1 LTPLLGGATL
11 PAMYI
16 RQTKT
21 SNSASGESYLTF
33 RLVASVRIGKQVRQ
47 CTRLNLGRHFSLP
60 KAEWPVL
67 CTRLESLLSG
77 QQDLTPVAVSQ
88 HIEVLAQRY
97 YSQLVTRKSEAS
109 ALDSDIASDKSAAS
123 DYQEV
128 DVQSLE
134 LVQPR
139 SVGVEHAGLQ
149 ALIKLGLPE
158 ILERVGLNGI
168 QRSCALGSIIGRM
181 AAPGS
186 ELSTWN
192 WLRERSSL
200 GELLEV
206 DFEGVAL
213 SQLYRASDL
222 LVRHRDSIEQQL
234 FGRITELFTLPTTVT
249 LYDLTNSYFEGEM
262 AGNRQAKRG
271 RSKEKRSDCPLVTLG
286 LVLDGSGFIRRS
298 RVFDGNVSEATTL
311 EGMLTGL
318 NAPAEAV
325 VIMDRG
331 IATEAN
337 IAWLVAHHYRYLVVN
352 RELSRQF
359 DDNQPVVTTKTA
371 SDETIRMQRVLSED
385 GKEVRLYCHSEK
397 RAEKEDGISAR
408 FMERF
413 EEGLAKLAEGLTKP
427 RCEKRYEKLAERIGR
442 LKERCHGIGQHYTVT
457 LTPDESGTK
466 AQALTWEKT
475 PVNGSMVTHPGVYCL
490 RSNEIGWDETMLWQ
504 TYTMLTDLEA
514 VFRSLKSELG
524 LRPIYHQTAE
534 RTEGHLFITVLAYQ
548 AVQVLRKQL
557 KDRNKSCSWVRL
569 REILSVQQRVTAT
582 FQQRG
587 GNTLHIRKATVA
599 EAKLKE
605 IYGIFKI
612 SATPGGTKKMTT

>member
-1 LTPLLGGATL
+1 
-11 PAMYI
+11 MYI

-21 SNSASGESYLTF
+21 SNSAIGESYLTF

-60 KAEWPVL
+60 KTEWPVL

-77 QQDLTPVAVSQ
+77 QQELTPVAVSQ

-109 ALDSDIASDKSAAS
+109 TPDGDIASDKSAAS

-149 ALIKLGLPE
+149 ALSKLGLPE

-271 RSKEKRSDCPLVTLG
+271 LSKEKRSDCPLVTLG

-371 SDETIRMQRVLSED
+371 SDEIIRMQRVLSED

-397 RAEKEDGISAR
+397 RAEKEDAISAR

-413 EEGLAKLAEGLTKP
+413 EEGLGKLADGLTKP

-466 AQALTWEKT
+466 AQGLTWEKT

-490 RSNEIGWDETMLWQ
+490 RSNEIGWDETTLWQ

-524 LRPIYHQTAE
+524 LRPIYHQTAA

-612 SATPGGTKKMTT
+612 STTPGGTKKMTT

>member
-1 LTPLLGGATL
+1 
-11 PAMYI
+11 MYI

-21 SNSASGESYLTF
+21 SNSANGESYLTF

-149 ALIKLGLPE
+149 ALGKLGLPE
-158 ILERVGLNGI
+158 ILERLGLNGI

-271 RSKEKRSDCPLVTLG
+271 LSKEKRSDCPLVTLG

-331 IATEAN
+331 IATVAN

-359 DDNQPVVTTKTA
+359 DNNQPVVTTKTA
-371 SDETIRMQRVLSED
+371 SDEIIRMQRVLSED

-397 RAEKEDGISAR
+397 RAEKEGGISAR

-413 EEGLAKLAEGLTKP
+413 EEGLAKLADGLTKP

-475 PVNGSMVTHPGVYCL
+475 PVIGSMVTHPGVYCL
-490 RSNEIGWDETMLWQ
+490 RSNEIGWDETTLWQ

-524 LRPIYHQTAE
+524 LRPIYHQTAA

-612 SATPGGTKKMTT
+612 SAAPGGTKKMTT

>member
-1 LTPLLGGATL
+1 
-11 PAMYI
+11 MYI

-21 SNSASGESYLTF
+21 SNSATGESYLTF

-47 CTRLNLGRHFSLP
+47 CTRLNLGRHFPLP

-77 QQDLTPVAVSQ
+77 QRELTPVAVSP
-88 HIEVLAQRY
+88 HIEALAQRY
-97 YSQLVTRKSEAS
+97 YAQLVTRKSEATTPD
-109 ALDSDIASDKSAAS
+109 AEAADNSTVS

-128 DVQSLE
+128 DVLSLE

-149 ALIKLGLPE
+149 ALTKLGLPE

-181 AAPGS
+181 AMPGS
-186 ELSTWN
+186 ELSTWH

-213 SQLYRASDL
+213 SQLYRTSDL
-222 LVRHRDSIEQQL
+222 LVRHRETIEQQL
-234 FGRITELFTLPTTVT
+234 FGRITELFALPATVT

-271 RSKEKRSDCPLVTLG
+271 RSKEKRTDCPLVTLG

-331 IATEAN
+331 IATEDN

-352 RELSRQF
+352 REQSRQF
-359 DDNQPVVTTKTA
+359 DDNQPVVTTTTA
-371 SDETIRMQRVLSED
+371 SDEIIRMQRVLSED

-397 RAEKEDGISAR
+397 RAEKEEAISGR

-413 EEGLAKLAEGLTKP
+413 EEGLAKLGDGLTKP

-442 LKERCHGIGQHYTVT
+442 LKERCHGIGQHYTIT
-457 LTPDESGTK
+457 LAPDETGTK
-466 AQALTWEKT
+466 VSSLTWEKT
-475 PVNGSMVTHPGVYCL
+475 PVTGTMVTHPGVYCL
-490 RSNEIGWDETMLWQ
+490 RSNETSWDETTLWQ

-557 KDRNKSCSWVRL
+557 KERNQGCSWQRL
-569 REILSVQQRVTAT
+569 REVLSVQQRVTAT
-582 FQQRG
+582 FQQRNG
-587 GNTLHIRKATVA
+587 TTLHIRKATVP

-605 IYGIFKI
+605 IYGILKI
-612 SATPGGTKKMTT
+612 SANPGGTKKMAT

>member
-1 LTPLLGGATL
+1 
-11 PAMYI
+11 M
-16 RQTKT
+16 
-21 SNSASGESYLTF
+21 
-33 RLVASVRIGKQVRQ
+33 
-47 CTRLNLGRHFSLP
+47 
-60 KAEWPVL
+60 

-77 QQDLTPVAVSQ
+77 QGELTPVAVAP
-88 HIEVLAQRY
+88 HIEALAQRY
-97 YSQLVTRKSEAS
+97 YAQLVTRKSEAITPDAETSDNS
-109 ALDSDIASDKSAAS
+109 AVS

-128 DVQSLE
+128 DVLSLK

-149 ALIKLGLPE
+149 ALTKLGLPE

-181 AAPGS
+181 ALPGS
-186 ELSTWN
+186 ELSTWH

-222 LVRHRDSIEQQL
+222 LVRHRETIEQQL

-271 RSKEKRSDCPLVTLG
+271 RSKEKRTDCPLVTLG

-298 RVFDGNVSEATTL
+298 RVFDGNVSEGTTL

-352 RELSRQF
+352 REQSRQF
-359 DDNQPVVTTKTA
+359 DDNQPVVTTTTA
-371 SDETIRMQRVLSED
+371 SDEIIRMQRVLSLD

-397 RAEKEDGISAR
+397 RAEKEEAISGR

-413 EEGLAKLAEGLTKP
+413 EEGLTKLADCLTKP
-427 RCEKRYEKLAERIGR
+427 RGEKRYEKLAERIGR
-442 LKERCHGIGQHYTVT
+442 LKERCHGIGQHYTIT

-466 AQALTWEKT
+466 ASALTWEKT
-475 PVNGSMVTHPGVYCL
+475 PVSGTMVTHPGVYCL
-490 RSNEIGWDETMLWQ
+490 RSNETGWDETTLWQ

-534 RTEGHLFITVLAYQ
+534 RTQGHLFITVLAYQ

-557 KDRNKSCSWVRL
+557 KEGNQGSSWQRL

-582 FQQRG
+582 FQKRN

-605 IYGIFKI
+605 IYGILKI